1 MSFSDMMQSGRGPG
15 VIGMLL
21 ALLVVGGFGV
31 LFLLAFNEE
40 PPGDKLSLQAEI
52 KEQARE
58 IEEATTTLARHQQK
72 LDVVP
77 KLQAAELKLRDAK
90 REILYAQGRI
100 DSTKTGI
107 VSAQQQ
113 LTEKAA
119 EFEKYKDQYREAARR
134 AAKDEELAKLETRS
148 GQTYEKV
155 VIREVTP
162 VGMQIRHQGGFARIP
177 FEDLPA
183 DLQDRFQF
191 DPAQKAAALAK
202 ENAERK
208 DHDTAVAATLTETK
222 QQAEDRKQKEEADQK
237 AAAKRAIALKTTQI
251 TTLDGD
257 LVRLEIALQQEMQKK
272 LKNTQAITSQIADKR
287 RLRAQLQAEIAQLRA
302 LP

>member
-1 MSFSDMMQSGRGPG
+1 MMQSGRGPG

-31 LFLLAFNEE
+31 LFLVAFNEE

-58 IEEATTTLARHQQK
+58 IEDATTTLARNQQK
-72 LDVVP
+72 LDIVP

-107 VSAQQQ
+107 GSAQQQ
-113 LTEKAA
+113 LTENAA
-119 EFEKYKDQYREAARR
+119 EFEKYKDQYRDAARR
-134 AAKDEELAKLETRS
+134 AAKDEELAKLETRT

-177 FEDLPA
+177 FEELPA
-183 DLQDRFQF
+183 ELQDRFQF
-191 DPAQKAAALAK
+191 DPAQKTAALAK
-202 ENAERK
+202 ENADRK

-222 QQAEDRKQKEEADQK
+222 QQEEERKQKEAADQK
-237 AAAKRAIALKTTQI
+237 AAAKRSIALKTTQI
-251 TTLDGD
+251 TALDGD
-257 LVRLEIALQQEMQKK
+257 LTRLEIALQQEKQKK

-287 RLRAQLQAEIAQLRA
+287 RLRAQLQAEIAKLQA